1 MAGEKRGEMLDSE
14 QARKFLSSITD
25 QGKCF
30 WLKSGQ
36 VLKNV
41 EELLNAIENAPED
54 VFKHHVAADHNDF
67 ANWIKDVI
75 GDKALA
81 NSINRIKTRKGTIE
95 ALRKRITYL
104 KAIAK

>member
-1 MAGEKRGEMLDSE
+1 MAKLGSE
-14 QARKFLSSITD
+14 QAKKFLSSIAD

-36 VLKNV
+36 VLKNI

-54 VFKHHVAADHNDF
+54 IFRHHVTADHNDF

-75 GDKALA
+75 GDNALA
-81 NSINRIKTRKGTIE
+81 NAIKKAKTKDETAKKLRDRI
-95 ALRKRITYL
+95 AYL
-104 KAIAK
+104 KKIAE